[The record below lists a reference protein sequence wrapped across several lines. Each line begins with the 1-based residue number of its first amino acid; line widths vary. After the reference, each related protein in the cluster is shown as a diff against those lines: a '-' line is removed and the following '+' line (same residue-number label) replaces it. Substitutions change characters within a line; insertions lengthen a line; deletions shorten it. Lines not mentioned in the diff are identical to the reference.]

1 MEPSVHIPTGTE
13 KMKPQLCI
21 GTLVGFAEK
30 VVGFQSG
37 TLDIQLRLRV
47 TYVLLLLIDASLFNH
62 IEILISRAKL
72 TLSLVILDI
81 YL

>member
-47 TYVLLLLIDASLFNH
+47 TYVLLLLIDAFLFNH